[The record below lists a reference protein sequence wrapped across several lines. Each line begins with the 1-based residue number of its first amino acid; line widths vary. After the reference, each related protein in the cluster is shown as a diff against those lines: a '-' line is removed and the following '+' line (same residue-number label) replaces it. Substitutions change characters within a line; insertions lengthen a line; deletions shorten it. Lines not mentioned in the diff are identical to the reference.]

1 MMAERGGIR
10 MKLSFV
16 VALLVFG
23 IPTVY
28 AASIVQT
35 QTVQKTT
42 APAITTL
49 PQETDFDLT
58 AVIPTGQLFSEYRTE
73 ANPSNVA
80 TSPRKR
86 VWSALSPVKAFAHL
100 DEVEQSLLERN
111 KMDLQSLSESEQV
124 ELRLVLDNEPSVVR
138 RNDVGLLKRIGA
150 AGLRLAYHY

>member
-1 MMAERGGIR
+1 

-35 QTVQKTT
+35 QTVQESTVGAT
-42 APAITTL
+42 TTL
-49 PQETDFDLT
+49 QQGADFDLSS
-58 AVIPTGQLFSEYRTE
+58 VIPPSQLFSDYR
-73 ANPSNVA
+73 AKSSSSNLSA
-80 TSPRKR
+80 PPRKK

-124 ELRLVLDNEPSVVR
+124 ELRLVLDNEHSGVR